1 MSTDIDHT
9 PNKPR
14 HLPVMLSEVLAA
26 LRPIDGG
33 LYVDATFGAG
43 GYTSALLQT
52 VDCTVVAFD
61 RDAEAISAA
70 QGKSKLF
77 KPRLV
82 LIESSFGRM
91 EKELHARDIA
101 SVDGIVFDLG
111 VSSMQI
117 DDEERGF
124 SFQKDGPL
132 DMRME
137 GSASSRPSAA
147 DIVNQFEEEVL
158 ANIFFL
164 LGEEKKSRS
173 VAKEICRA
181 REEGPITTTLQ
192 LASIVEKALGPSARK
207 YKIHPAT
214 RSFMALRIFVNS
226 ELEELIAGLRA
237 AESLLRPGGRL
248 VVVSFHSLE
257 DRIVKK
263 FMAAR
268 SKEQNTISRHQPR
281 SEYSKKILTFNP
293 VRGVSKKPSEDE
305 ISHNARARSS
315 ILRVVERNDEP
326 VQEELTWKK
335 LGLSSALIDLLSEK
349 GGHDAVV

>member
-1 MSTDIDHT
+1 
-9 PNKPR
+9 
-14 HLPVMLSEVLAA
+14 MLSEVLAA
-26 LRPIDGG
+26 LRPSDGG

-43 GYTSALLQT
+43 GYTTALLQT
-52 VDCTVVAFD
+52 ADCGVVAFD
-61 RDAEAISAA
+61 RDVEAISAA
-70 QGKSKLF
+70 QPKSKLF
-77 KPRLV
+77 KPRLTLV
-82 LIESSFGRM
+82 ESSFGNM

-137 GSASSRPSAA
+137 GANSKRPSAA
-147 DIVNQFEEEVL
+147 DIVNEFDEDIL

-164 LGEEKKSRS
+164 LGEEKKSRA

-181 REEGPITTTLQ
+181 RIEGPITTTLQ

-237 AESLLRPGGRL
+237 AERLLKPGGRL

-268 SKEQNTISRHQPR
+268 SKDQTTRSRHLPVSQE
-281 SEYSKKILTFNP
+281 SQDILTFTP

-305 ISHNARARSS
+305 IAHNARARSS
-315 ILRVVERNDEP
+315 ILRVVERNDAP
-326 VQEELTWKK
+326 AQKELTGED
-335 LGLSSALIDLLSEK
+335 LGLSSALINLLSEK
-349 GGHDAVV
+349 GGHDALV